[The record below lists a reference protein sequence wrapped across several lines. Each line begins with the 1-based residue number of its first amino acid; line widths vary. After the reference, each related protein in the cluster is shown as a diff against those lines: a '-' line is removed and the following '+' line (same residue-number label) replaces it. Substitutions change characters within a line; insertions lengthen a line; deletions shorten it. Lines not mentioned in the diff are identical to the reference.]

1 MDKKNVLKSKI
12 MKNSCNGNSQ
22 SDGVLT
28 QQISQRLQ
36 QVEQEQ
42 HKELVKKISMKKIL
56 QYLFDHNTLTR
67 DHAREV
73 LVEISQGKYNEHEIT
88 SFVTVYLMRSITV
101 EELMGFRDALL
112 SLAVK
117 VNLGVDDAI
126 DIVGT
131 GGDGKNTFNISTLA
145 CFIVAGAGQKVV
157 KHGNYGASSVSGA
170 SNVMEQLGY
179 VFKNEEAPLAK
190 EVKEA
195 GICFLHA
202 PLFHPAL
209 KTVGLIRR
217 NIGVRTFFNMLGPI
231 VNPAQPKYQ
240 LIGVY
245 NLEMARIYNYLLQS
259 IGKNFTLIHS
269 LDGYDEIT
277 LTTDTKVITNKGE
290 YIMTPYQLGKK
301 KVFSEELQGGKTVEE
316 AAVIFKKIIQGKGTL
331 SQNAV
336 VISNAA
342 MALFVT
348 GKYATY
354 ELAFKAAATSLES
367 GAAYKCLEK
376 LISLQ

>member
-1 MDKKNVLKSKI
+1 
-12 MKNSCNGNSQ
+12 
-22 SDGVLT
+22 
-28 QQISQRLQ
+28 
-36 QVEQEQ
+36 
-42 HKELVKKISMKKIL
+42 MKKIL
-56 QYLFDHNTLTR
+56 QYLFEHKTLSR
-67 DHAREV
+67 EQAKEV
-73 LVEISQGKYNEHEIT
+73 LIQISQGVYNEHEIT
-88 SFVTVYLMRSITV
+88 SFVTVYLMRSITI

-117 VNLGVDDAI
+117 VNIGVENTI

-131 GGDGKNTFNISTLA
+131 GGDGKDTFNISTLA
-145 CFIVAGAGQKVV
+145 CFVVAGAGQPVV

-179 VFKNEEAPLAK
+179 QFKNEEAALSK

-209 KTVGLIRR
+209 KTVGPIRR

-231 VNPAQPKYQ
+231 VNPAQPRYQ

-245 NLEMARIYNYLLQS
+245 NLEMARMYNYILQS
-259 IGKNFTLIHS
+259 LEKDFTLIHS
-269 LDGYDEIT
+269 LDGYDEIA
-277 LTTDTKVITNKGE
+277 LTTDTKVINNKGE

-301 KVFSEELQGGKTVEE
+301 KVFSEELHGGKTVQE
-316 AAVIFKKIIQGKGTL
+316 AASIFKQIIEGKGTW

-336 VISNAA
+336 VLSNAA

-348 GKYATY
+348 GQY
-354 ELAFKAAATSLES
+354 ENYDFAFQAAVKSLES
-367 GAAYKCLEK
+367 GSANNCLQK